1 MASTINAQAG
11 TTTTATALV
20 KTADNSG
27 VLTIQT
33 NGSNALTVGT
43 DQNVTMNGT
52 GAIVVPVGTTAQR
65 PATPVVGMIRY
76 NTTIPQLECYID
88 TSWIAIP

>member
-11 TTTTATALV
+11 NTTTATALV

-43 DQNVTMNGT
+43 DQNVTLNGT

-65 PATPVVGMIRY
+65 PATPVAGMIRY

>member
-11 TTTTATALV
+11 NSTTATALV
-20 KTADNSG
+20 KTADSSG
-27 VLTIQT
+27 VLTVQT
-33 NGSNALTVGT
+33 NGSNALTIGT
-43 DQNVTMNGT
+43 DQNVTMNST

-65 PATPVVGMIRY
+65 PGTPVAGMIRY

>member
-1 MASTINAQAG
+1 MASTINAQPG
-11 TTTTATALV
+11 SVSLATALV
-20 KTADNSG
+20 KTADATG

-52 GAIVVPVGTTAQR
+52 GAIIVPVGTTAQR
-65 PATPVVGMIRY
+65 PGSPVNGMIRY
-76 NTTIPQLECYID
+76 NTTIPQLECYINS
-88 TSWIAIP
+88 TWIAVP

>member
-11 TTTTATALV
+11 NSTTATALV

-27 VLTIQT
+27 ILSIQT
-33 NGSNALTVGT
+33 NGTNALTVGT
-43 DQNVTMNGT
+43 DQNVTMNST
-52 GAIVVPVGTTAQR
+52 GAIVVPVGTTGQR
-65 PATPVVGMIRY
+65 PLTPVAGMIRY